1 MLSRRDVIAGAAA
14 TAAACG
20 GPARAAV
27 HPLDNLRD
35 YLMPGARA
43 VFSEHDRLGYSIEP
57 DYAGGNLIVSAWSKD
72 YPCVPMAFC
81 ITRKS
86 IRDGT
91 HLGTFAPSLCMLRDY
106 WLKAIAAVK
115 DSAMAQRQ
123 EV

>member
-1 MLSRRDVIAGAAA
+1 M
-14 TAAACG
+14 
-20 GPARAAV
+20 
-27 HPLDNLRD
+27 HPLDELRD

-43 VFSEHDRLGYSIEP
+43 VFREHDRLGYSIEP

-91 HLGTFAPSLCMLRDY
+91 HLATFAPSLCMLRDY
-106 WLKAIAAVK
+106 WLKTLAAVE
-115 DSAMAQRQ
+115 DPAIFLGRPRARSLIA
-123 EV
+123 